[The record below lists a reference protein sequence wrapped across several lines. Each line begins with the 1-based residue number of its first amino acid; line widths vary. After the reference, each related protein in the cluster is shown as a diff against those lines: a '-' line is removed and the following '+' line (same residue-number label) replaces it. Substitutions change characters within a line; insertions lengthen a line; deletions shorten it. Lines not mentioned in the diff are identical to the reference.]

1 MAMAYVALYRQWRP
15 QNFDTLVGQQPVKQA
30 LTNALTSG
38 RIAHAYLFAGPRGTG
53 KTSTARIL
61 AKALNCEQGPT
72 PNPCG
77 KCDNCRR
84 IAEGSSMDVFEIDA
98 ASNRGIDEIKT
109 LRDQLAFT
117 PVDCRYKVYIIDEVH
132 MLTTEAF
139 NALLKTL
146 EEPPSHVI
154 FILATTDP
162 HKIPATIHSRCQR
175 FDFRR
180 VTVDEIVQHLVMVA
194 QGSGLEAEEEALR
207 LIAIQSEG
215 GMRDA
220 LSLLDQCGVMAKK
233 ITAATVREVLGIV
246 GREALRGL
254 VAAIGKQDVP
264 AALAQ
269 LSALLEQGKDV
280 RQILTELVE
289 YLRALLLFKAVP
301 QYNEVYLT
309 DTVEGLSELAALYS
323 TDRIMAS
330 EERLH
335 AALVELRGT
344 MRQRITAELCLLD
357 LCRREGSAL
366 ASLTARVESLERQL
380 AAGASAPAYG
390 QVQAPAYNAA
400 KQAPPMHSAAPTV
413 DMSVPQPTC
422 EPSASAVQVVAK
434 SAGQQA
440 APKTVPQ
447 PKPVPEHLLYTGPE
461 EQFVEPDEGV
471 PSAEELAQL
480 SAAPPATS
488 VAPQQAA
495 APPPAPVQA
504 VPAAK
509 TRAGGAAA
517 PSKGVAA
524 PPPAASAAAAPKAP
538 AASNASAATT
548 SAFIEEFGG
557 DYAAGEDFWQ
567 QTLELVRSEKKMSM
581 FSCAKGGRVYSFAN
595 DVLVVAFKSAFQSQ
609 RMTKAD
615 FREYFEGV
623 LLRLARR
630 PIRLQCEAES
640 ELKKRS
646 GGAKPQAAAPKAAA
660 SPASQP
666 QGLAQSELPESLQK
680 AMHAFGGT
688 ITKLD

>member
-1 MAMAYVALYRQWRP
+1 MAYVALYRRWRP

-61 AKALNCEQGPT
+61 AKALNCDHGPT

-77 KCDNCRR
+77 ECDNCRR

-98 ASNRGIDEIKT
+98 ASNRGIDEIKA

-180 VTVDEIVQHLVMVA
+180 VTVEEIVQHLAMVA
-194 QGSGLEAEEEALR
+194 QGSGLEADEDALR

-233 ITAATVREVLGIV
+233 ITAVTVREVLGIV
-246 GREALRGL
+246 GREALRAL
-254 VAAIGKQDVP
+254 VEAIGHQDVP
-264 AALAQ
+264 LALSQLAALM
-269 LSALLEQGKDV
+269 EQGKDV
-280 RQILTELVE
+280 RQIVTELIE

-309 DTVEGLSELAALYS
+309 DTASNLESLAALYTS
-323 TDRIMAS
+323 DRIMAS

-344 MRQRITAELCLLD
+344 MRPRITAELCLLD

-380 AAGASAPAYG
+380 ASGAA
-390 QVQAPAYNAA
+390 AA
-400 KQAPPMHSAAPTV
+400 KAVPPAKA
-413 DMSVPQPTC
+413 VP
-422 EPSASAVQVVAK
+422 S
-434 SAGQQA
+434 
-440 APKTVPQ
+440 
-447 PKPVPEHLLYTGPE
+447 HLLYTGPE
-461 EQFVEPDEGV
+461 EQFQEPDEGI
-471 PSAEELAQL
+471 PSPDELAQL
-480 SAAPPATS
+480 SATPVVAATATAAPTTVNAKPVVISPAMAAPAAVTPKSAVSSPAT
-488 VAPQQAA
+488 A
-495 APPPAPVQA
+495 APTTVTAKPAVSSPAMAAPVSSA
-504 VPAAK
+504 STP
-509 TRAGGAAA
+509 
-517 PSKGVAA
+517 
-524 PPPAASAAAAPKAP
+524 ASAAP
-538 AASNASAATT
+538 
-548 SAFIEEFGG
+548 IEEFGG

-581 FSCAKGGRVYSFAN
+581 YSCAKGGRVYSFAN
-595 DVLVVAFKSAFQSQ
+595 DMLVVVFKSAFQSQ
-609 RMTKAD
+609 RMTKSD

-623 LLRLARR
+623 LLRVARR

-640 ELKKRS
+640 ELKKRA
-646 GGAKPQAAAPKAAA
+646 GGAAKPKAATAQAA
-660 SPASQP
+660 SEPVAQP
-666 QGLAQSELPESLQK
+666 LAPNELPENLQR

-688 ITKLD
+688 ITKVN

>member
-1 MAMAYVALYRQWRP
+1 MAYVALYRRWRP

-61 AKALNCEQGPT
+61 AKALNCEYGPT

-77 KCDNCRR
+77 ECDNCRR

-98 ASNRGIDEIKT
+98 ASNRGIDEIKA

-180 VTVDEIVQHLVMVA
+180 VTVEEIVQHLAMVA
-194 QGSGLEAEEEALR
+194 QGSGLEADEDALR

-233 ITAATVREVLGIV
+233 ITAVTVREVLGIV
-246 GREALRGL
+246 GREALRAL
-254 VAAIGKQDVP
+254 VEAIGHQDVP
-264 AALAQ
+264 LALSQ
-269 LSALLEQGKDV
+269 LAALLEQGKDV
-280 RQILTELVE
+280 RQIVTELIE

-309 DTVEGLSELAALYS
+309 DTASNLESLAALYTS
-323 TDRIMAS
+323 DRIMAS

-344 MRQRITAELCLLD
+344 MRPRITAELCLLD

-380 AAGASAPAYG
+380 TSGAAAA
-390 QVQAPAYNAA
+390 QA
-400 KQAPPMHSAAPTV
+400 
-413 DMSVPQPTC
+413 VPQ
-422 EPSASAVQVVAK
+422 AKAV
-434 SAGQQA
+434 
-440 APKTVPQ
+440 PP
-447 PKPVPEHLLYTGPE
+447 HLLYTGPE
-461 EQFVEPDEGV
+461 EQFQEPDEGI
-471 PSAEELAQL
+471 PSPDELAQL
-480 SAAPPATS
+480 STTPVALATAPAAPASVTPKSAVSSPAT
-488 VAPQQAA
+488 A
-495 APPPAPVQA
+495 APATVTAKPAVSS
-504 VPAAK
+504 PA
-509 TRAGGAAA
+509 
-517 PSKGVAA
+517 VAA
-524 PPPAASAAAAPKAP
+524 PVSSASTPASAAP
-538 AASNASAATT
+538 
-548 SAFIEEFGG
+548 IEEFGG

-581 FSCAKGGRVYSFAN
+581 YSCAKGGRVYSFAN
-595 DVLVVAFKSAFQSQ
+595 DMLVVAFKSAFQSQ
-609 RMTKAD
+609 RMTKSD

-623 LLRLARR
+623 LLRVARR

-640 ELKKRS
+640 ELKKRA
-646 GGAKPQAAAPKAAA
+646 GGAANPKAATA
-660 SPASQP
+660 QAVSEPKAQP
-666 QGLAQSELPESLQK
+666 LAPNELPENLQR
-680 AMHAFGGT
+680 AMHALGGT
-688 ITKLD
+688 ITKVN

>member
-1 MAMAYVALYRQWRP
+1 MAYVALYRRWRP

-61 AKALNCEQGPT
+61 AKALNCEHGPT

-77 KCDNCRR
+77 ECDNCRR

-98 ASNRGIDEIKT
+98 ASNRGIDEIKA

-180 VTVDEIVQHLVMVA
+180 VTVEEIVQHLAMVA
-194 QGSGLEAEEEALR
+194 QGSGLEADEDALR

-233 ITAATVREVLGIV
+233 ITAVTVREVLGIV
-246 GREALRGL
+246 GREALRAL
-254 VAAIGKQDVP
+254 VEAIGRQDVP
-264 AALAQ
+264 LALSQ
-269 LSALLEQGKDV
+269 LAALLEQGKDV
-280 RQILTELVE
+280 RQIVTELIE

-309 DTVEGLSELAALYS
+309 DTASNLESLAALYTS
-323 TDRIMAS
+323 DRIMAS

-344 MRQRITAELCLLD
+344 MRPRITAELCLLD

-380 AAGASAPAYG
+380 ASGAAAA
-390 QVQAPAYNAA
+390 QA
-400 KQAPPMHSAAPTV
+400 
-413 DMSVPQPTC
+413 VPQ
-422 EPSASAVQVVAK
+422 AKAV
-434 SAGQQA
+434 
-440 APKTVPQ
+440 PP
-447 PKPVPEHLLYTGPE
+447 HLLYTGPE
-461 EQFVEPDEGV
+461 EQFQEPDEGI
-471 PSAEELAQL
+471 PSPDELAQL
-480 SAAPPATS
+480 STTPVVATTAPTAPVSVIPKVAVSSPATAAPATVTAKPAVS
-488 VAPQQAA
+488 SPAMA
-495 APPPAPVQA
+495 APVSSASTP
-504 VPAAK
+504 
-509 TRAGGAAA
+509 
-517 PSKGVAA
+517 
-524 PPPAASAAAAPKAP
+524 ASAAP
-538 AASNASAATT
+538 
-548 SAFIEEFGG
+548 IEEFGG

-581 FSCAKGGRVYSFAN
+581 YSCAKGGRVYSFAN
-595 DVLVVAFKSAFQSQ
+595 DMLVVAFKSAFQSQ
-609 RMTKAD
+609 RMTKSD

-623 LLRLARR
+623 LLRVARR

-640 ELKKRS
+640 ELKKRA
-646 GGAKPQAAAPKAAA
+646 GGAAKPKAATAQAA
-660 SPASQP
+660 SEPVAQP
-666 QGLAQSELPESLQK
+666 LAPNELPENLQR

-688 ITKLD
+688 ITKVN

>member
-1 MAMAYVALYRQWRP
+1 MAYVALYRRWRP

-61 AKALNCEQGPT
+61 AKALNCDHGPT

-77 KCDNCRR
+77 ECDNCRR

-98 ASNRGIDEIKT
+98 ASNRGIDEIKA

-180 VTVDEIVQHLVMVA
+180 VTVEEIVQHLAMVA
-194 QGSGLEAEEEALR
+194 QGSGLEADEDALR

-233 ITAATVREVLGIV
+233 ITAVTVREVLGIV
-246 GREALRGL
+246 GREALRAL
-254 VAAIGKQDVP
+254 VEAIGRQDVP
-264 AALAQ
+264 LALSQ
-269 LSALLEQGKDV
+269 LAALLEQGKDV
-280 RQILTELVE
+280 RQIVTELIE

-309 DTVEGLSELAALYS
+309 DTASNLESLAALYTS
-323 TDRIMAS
+323 DRIMAS

-344 MRQRITAELCLLD
+344 MRPRITAELCLLD

-380 AAGASAPAYG
+380 ASGAADA
-390 QVQAPAYNAA
+390 QA
-400 KQAPPMHSAAPTV
+400 
-413 DMSVPQPTC
+413 VPQ
-422 EPSASAVQVVAK
+422 AKAV
-434 SAGQQA
+434 
-440 APKTVPQ
+440 PP
-447 PKPVPEHLLYTGPE
+447 HLLYTGPE
-461 EQFVEPDEGV
+461 EQFQEPDEGI
-471 PSAEELAQL
+471 PSPDELAQL
-480 SAAPPATS
+480 STTPVALATAPAAPASVTPKSAVSSPATS
-488 VAPQQAA
+488 APATVTAKPAVSSPAMA
-495 APPPAPVQA
+495 APVSSASTP
-504 VPAAK
+504 
-509 TRAGGAAA
+509 
-517 PSKGVAA
+517 
-524 PPPAASAAAAPKAP
+524 ASAAP
-538 AASNASAATT
+538 
-548 SAFIEEFGG
+548 IEEFGG

-581 FSCAKGGRVYSFAN
+581 YSCAKGGRVYSFAN
-595 DVLVVAFKSAFQSQ
+595 DMLVVAFKSAFQSQ
-609 RMTKAD
+609 RMTKSD

-623 LLRLARR
+623 LLRVARR

-640 ELKKRS
+640 ELKKRA
-646 GGAKPQAAAPKAAA
+646 GGAAKPKAATAQAA
-660 SPASQP
+660 SEPVAQP
-666 QGLAQSELPESLQK
+666 LAPNELPENLQR

-688 ITKLD
+688 ITKVN

>member
-1 MAMAYVALYRQWRP
+1 MAYVALYRRWRP

-61 AKALNCEQGPT
+61 AKALNCDHGPT

-77 KCDNCRR
+77 ECDNCRR

-98 ASNRGIDEIKT
+98 ASNRGIDEIKA

-180 VTVDEIVQHLVMVA
+180 VTVEEIVQHLAMVA
-194 QGSGLEAEEEALR
+194 QGSGLEADEDALR

-233 ITAATVREVLGIV
+233 ITAVTVREVLGIV
-246 GREALRGL
+246 GREALRAL
-254 VAAIGKQDVP
+254 VEAIGRQDVP
-264 AALAQ
+264 LALSQ
-269 LSALLEQGKDV
+269 LAALLEQGKDV
-280 RQILTELVE
+280 RQIVTELIE

-309 DTVEGLSELAALYS
+309 DTASNLESLAALYTS
-323 TDRIMAS
+323 DRIMAS

-344 MRQRITAELCLLD
+344 MRPRITAELCLLD

-380 AAGASAPAYG
+380 ASGAAAA
-390 QVQAPAYNAA
+390 QA
-400 KQAPPMHSAAPTV
+400 
-413 DMSVPQPTC
+413 VPQ
-422 EPSASAVQVVAK
+422 AKAV
-434 SAGQQA
+434 
-440 APKTVPQ
+440 PP
-447 PKPVPEHLLYTGPE
+447 HLLYTGPE
-461 EQFVEPDEGV
+461 EQFQEPDEGI
-471 PSAEELAQL
+471 PSPDELAQL
-480 SAAPPATS
+480 STTPVALATTTAAPASVTPKSAVSSPAT
-488 VAPQQAA
+488 A
-495 APPPAPVQA
+495 APTTVTAKPAVSSPAMAAPVSSA
-504 VPAAK
+504 STP
-509 TRAGGAAA
+509 
-517 PSKGVAA
+517 
-524 PPPAASAAAAPKAP
+524 ASAAP
-538 AASNASAATT
+538 
-548 SAFIEEFGG
+548 IEEFGG

-581 FSCAKGGRVYSFAN
+581 YSCAKGGRVYSFAN
-595 DVLVVAFKSAFQSQ
+595 DMLVVAFKSAFQSQ
-609 RMTKAD
+609 RMTKSD

-623 LLRLARR
+623 LLRVARR

-640 ELKKRS
+640 ELKKRA
-646 GGAKPQAAAPKAAA
+646 GGAAKPKAATAQAA
-660 SPASQP
+660 SEPVAQP
-666 QGLAQSELPESLQK
+666 LAPNELPENLQR

-688 ITKLD
+688 ITKVN

>member
-1 MAMAYVALYRQWRP
+1 MAYVALYRRWRP

-61 AKALNCEQGPT
+61 AKALNCDHGPT

-77 KCDNCRR
+77 ECDNCRR

-98 ASNRGIDEIKT
+98 ASNRGIDEIKA

-180 VTVDEIVQHLVMVA
+180 VTVEEIVQHLAMVA
-194 QGSGLEAEEEALR
+194 QGSGLEADEDALR

-233 ITAATVREVLGIV
+233 ITAVTVREVLGIV
-246 GREALRGL
+246 GREALRAL
-254 VAAIGKQDVP
+254 VEAIGRQDVP
-264 AALAQ
+264 LALSQ
-269 LSALLEQGKDV
+269 LAALLEQGKDV
-280 RQILTELVE
+280 RQIVTELIE

-309 DTVEGLSELAALYS
+309 DTASNLESLAALYTS
-323 TDRIMAS
+323 DRIMAS

-344 MRQRITAELCLLD
+344 MRPRITAELCLLD

-380 AAGASAPAYG
+380 ASGAAAA
-390 QVQAPAYNAA
+390 QA
-400 KQAPPMHSAAPTV
+400 
-413 DMSVPQPTC
+413 VPQ
-422 EPSASAVQVVAK
+422 AKAV
-434 SAGQQA
+434 
-440 APKTVPQ
+440 PP
-447 PKPVPEHLLYTGPE
+447 HLLYTGPE
-461 EQFVEPDEGV
+461 EQFQEPDEGI
-471 PSAEELAQL
+471 PSPDELAQL
-480 SAAPPATS
+480 STTPVALATTTAAPASVTPKSAVSSPAT
-488 VAPQQAA
+488 A
-495 APPPAPVQA
+495 APASVTPKSAVSSPATAAPASVKPKPAVSSPAMAAPVSSA
-504 VPAAK
+504 STP
-509 TRAGGAAA
+509 
-517 PSKGVAA
+517 
-524 PPPAASAAAAPKAP
+524 ASAAP
-538 AASNASAATT
+538 
-548 SAFIEEFGG
+548 IEEFGG

-581 FSCAKGGRVYSFAN
+581 YSCAKGGRVYSFDN
-595 DVLVVAFKSAFQSQ
+595 DMLVVAFKSAFQSQ
-609 RMTKAD
+609 RMTKSD

-623 LLRLARR
+623 LLRVARR

-640 ELKKRS
+640 ELKKRA
-646 GGAKPQAAAPKAAA
+646 GGAAKPKAATAQAA
-660 SPASQP
+660 SEPVAQP
-666 QGLAQSELPESLQK
+666 LAPNELPENLQR

-688 ITKLD
+688 ITKVN

>member
-1 MAMAYVALYRQWRP
+1 MAYVALYRRWRP

-61 AKALNCEQGPT
+61 AKALNCDHGPT

-77 KCDNCRR
+77 ECDNCRR

-98 ASNRGIDEIKT
+98 ASNRGIDEIKA

-180 VTVDEIVQHLVMVA
+180 VTVEEIVQHLAMVV
-194 QGSGLEAEEEALR
+194 QGSGLEADEDALR

-233 ITAATVREVLGIV
+233 ITAVTVREVLGIV
-246 GREALRGL
+246 GREALRAL
-254 VAAIGKQDVP
+254 VEAIGRQDVP
-264 AALAQ
+264 LALSQ
-269 LSALLEQGKDV
+269 LAALLEQGKDV
-280 RQILTELVE
+280 RQIVTELIE

-309 DTVEGLSELAALYS
+309 DTASNLESLAALYTS
-323 TDRIMAS
+323 DRIMAS

-344 MRQRITAELCLLD
+344 MRLRITAELCLLD

-366 ASLTARVESLERQL
+366 ASLTARVASLERQL
-380 AAGASAPAYG
+380 ASGAASTLVVQDSPATPAHH
-390 QVQAPAYNAA
+390 VQYT
-400 KQAPPMHSAAPTV
+400 KL
-413 DMSVPQPTC
+413 
-422 EPSASAVQVVAK
+422 E
-434 SAGQQA
+434 QA
-440 APKTVPQ
+440 APKPARQQTVPSS
-447 PKPVPEHLLYTGPE
+447 KAVPQHLLYTGPE
-461 EQFVEPDEGV
+461 EQFQEPDEGI
-471 PSAEELAQL
+471 PSPDELAQL
-480 SAAPPATS
+480 STTPVALATTTVAPASVTPKPAVSSPATAAPATVTAKPAVS
-488 VAPQQAA
+488 SPAMA
-495 APPPAPVQA
+495 APVSSASTP
-504 VPAAK
+504 
-509 TRAGGAAA
+509 
-517 PSKGVAA
+517 
-524 PPPAASAAAAPKAP
+524 ASAAP
-538 AASNASAATT
+538 
-548 SAFIEEFGG
+548 IEEFGG

-581 FSCAKGGRVYSFAN
+581 YSCAKGGRVYSFAN
-595 DVLVVAFKSAFQSQ
+595 DMLVVAFKSAFQSQ
-609 RMTKAD
+609 RMTKSD

-623 LLRLARR
+623 LLRVARR

-640 ELKKRS
+640 ELKKRA
-646 GGAKPQAAAPKAAA
+646 GGAAKPKAATAQAA
-660 SPASQP
+660 SEPVAQP
-666 QGLAQSELPESLQK
+666 LAPNELPENLQR

-688 ITKLD
+688 ITKVN

>member
-1 MAMAYVALYRQWRP
+1 MAYVALYRQWRP
-15 QNFDTLVGQQPVKQA
+15 QNFETLVGQQPVKQA

-61 AKALNCEQGPT
+61 AKALNCEHGPT

-77 KCDNCRR
+77 VCDNCRR

-180 VTVDEIVQHLVMVA
+180 VTVDEIVEHLAMVA
-194 QGSGLEAEEEALR
+194 KGSGLEVEQEALR

-220 LSLLDQCGVMAKK
+220 LSLLDQCGVMAKQ

-246 GREALRGL
+246 GREALREL
-254 VAAIGKQDVP
+254 VGAIGKQDVP
-264 AALAQ
+264 EALAQ

-280 RQILTELVE
+280 RQIIAELVE

-309 DTVEGLSELAALYS
+309 DTAASLGELAALYS

-335 AALVELRGT
+335 AALQELRGT
-344 MRQRITAELCLLD
+344 MRPRITAELCLLD

-380 AAGASAPAYG
+380 AAGT
-390 QVQAPAYNAA
+390 
-400 KQAPPMHSAAPTV
+400 APTHV
-413 DMSVPQPTC
+413 VLASTATPAQPAQFTQV
-422 EPSASAVQVVAK
+422 EQAVQK
-434 SAGQQA
+434 PAGQQA
-440 APKTVPQ
+440 APAAKAVP
-447 PKPVPEHLLYTGPE
+447 PHLLYTGPE
-461 EQFVEPDEGV
+461 EQFEEPDEGV
-471 PSAEELAQL
+471 PSADELAQL
-480 SAAPPATS
+480 SAAPPVAVQTVQRTVADAATTPRVAAIVVPTTS
-488 VAPQQAA
+488 KVAPE
-495 APPPAPVQA
+495 PAPV
-504 VPAAK
+504 
-509 TRAGGAAA
+509 
-517 PSKGVAA
+517 
-524 PPPAASAAAAPKAP
+524 AP
-538 AASNASAATT
+538 ARASAATT
-548 SAFIEEFGG
+548 VKAPAKATSSTAAATIEEFGG

-581 FSCAKGGRVYSFAN
+581 HSCAKSGRVYSFAN
-595 DVLVVAFKSAFQSQ
+595 DLLVVAFKSAFQSQ
-609 RMTKAD
+609 RMQKPD
-615 FREYFEGV
+615 FREYFESV
-623 LLRLARR
+623 LLRVARR
-630 PIRLQCEAES
+630 PIRLQCEAET
-640 ELKKRS
+640 ELKKHT
-646 GGAKPQAAAPKAAA
+646 GAKPKAAA
-660 SPASQP
+660 P
-666 QGLAQSELPESLQK
+666 QVQQAVEPKGQALAPNELPENLQR
-680 AMHAFGGT
+680 AMNALGGI
-688 ITKLD
+688 ITKVN

>member
-1 MAMAYVALYRQWRP
+1 MAYVALYRQWRP

-30 LTNALTSG
+30 LSNALSSG

-61 AKALNCEQGPT
+61 AKALNCEHGPT
-72 PNPCG
+72 PNPCSE
-77 KCDNCRR
+77 CDNCRR

-180 VTVDEIVQHLVMVA
+180 VTVDEIVQHLAMVA

-246 GREALRGL
+246 GREALREL
-254 VAAIGKQDVP
+254 VGAIGKQDVP
-264 AALAQ
+264 SALAQ
-269 LSALLEQGKDV
+269 LSALMEQGKDV
-280 RQILTELVE
+280 RQIMAELVE

-309 DTVEGLSELAALYS
+309 DTAASLSELAALYS

-335 AALVELRGT
+335 AALQELRGT
-344 MRQRITAELCLLD
+344 MRPRITAELCLLD

-380 AAGASAPAYG
+380 AGGAPAP
-390 QVQAPAYNAA
+390 QA
-400 KQAPPMHSAAPTV
+400 KQM
-413 DMSVPQPTC
+413 PQ
-422 EPSASAVQVVAK
+422 
-434 SAGQQA
+434 
-440 APKTVPQ
+440 
-447 PKPVPEHLLYTGPE
+447 HLLYTGPE

-480 SAAPPATS
+480 LAAPPSPVATAATPQAVPKQAAPITPAPS
-488 VAPQQAA
+488 KVVASQTPAVAAPKVAAPKIAA
-495 APPPAPVQA
+495 AP
-504 VPAAK
+504 
-509 TRAGGAAA
+509 
-517 PSKGVAA
+517 VASSGE
-524 PPPAASAAAAPKAP
+524 PAP
-538 AASNASAATT
+538 AASSVTNAA
-548 SAFIEEFGG
+548 IEEFGG

-581 FSCAKGGRVYSFAN
+581 HSCAKAGRVYSFAN
-595 DVLVVAFKSAFQSQ
+595 DLLVVAFKSAFQSQ
-609 RMTKAD
+609 RMQKPD

-623 LLRLARR
+623 LLRVARR
-630 PIRLQCEAES
+630 PIRLQCEAEA
-640 ELKKRS
+640 ELKKRT
-646 GGAKPQAAAPKAAA
+646 GGSAKPKAAVAKPQQAAPKT
-660 SPASQP
+660 
-666 QGLAQSELPESLQK
+666 QSLEPNELPESLQR
-680 AMHAFGGT
+680 AMNALGGT
-688 ITKLD
+688 ITKVDQS

>member
-1 MAMAYVALYRQWRP
+1 MAYVALYRRWRP

-61 AKALNCEQGPT
+61 AKALNCDHGPT

-77 KCDNCRR
+77 ECDNCRR

-98 ASNRGIDEIKT
+98 ASNRGIDEIKA

-180 VTVDEIVQHLVMVA
+180 VTVEEIVQHLAMVA
-194 QGSGLEAEEEALR
+194 QGSGLEADEDALR

-233 ITAATVREVLGIV
+233 ITAVTVREVLGIV
-246 GREALRGL
+246 GREALRAL
-254 VAAIGKQDVP
+254 VEAIGRQDVP
-264 AALAQ
+264 LALSQ
-269 LSALLEQGKDV
+269 LAALLEQGKDV
-280 RQILTELVE
+280 RQIVTELIE

-309 DTVEGLSELAALYS
+309 DTASNLESLAALYTS
-323 TDRIMAS
+323 DRIMAS

-344 MRQRITAELCLLD
+344 MRPRITAELCLLD

-380 AAGASAPAYG
+380 ASGAAAA
-390 QVQAPAYNAA
+390 QA
-400 KQAPPMHSAAPTV
+400 
-413 DMSVPQPTC
+413 VPQ
-422 EPSASAVQVVAK
+422 AKAV
-434 SAGQQA
+434 
-440 APKTVPQ
+440 PP
-447 PKPVPEHLLYTGPE
+447 HLLYTGPE
-461 EQFVEPDEGV
+461 EQFQEPDEGI
-471 PSAEELAQL
+471 PSPDELSQL
-480 SAAPPATS
+480 STTPFAPAIAPAAHASVTPKSAVSSPATVTAKPAVSSPAMAAPVSSASTPASAAP
-488 VAPQQAA
+488 
-495 APPPAPVQA
+495 
-504 VPAAK
+504 
-509 TRAGGAAA
+509 
-517 PSKGVAA
+517 
-524 PPPAASAAAAPKAP
+524 
-538 AASNASAATT
+538 
-548 SAFIEEFGG
+548 IEEFGG

-581 FSCAKGGRVYSFAN
+581 YSCAKGGRVYSFAN
-595 DVLVVAFKSAFQSQ
+595 DMLVVAFKSAFQSQ
-609 RMTKAD
+609 RMTKSD

-623 LLRLARR
+623 LLRVARR

-640 ELKKRS
+640 ELKKRA
-646 GGAKPQAAAPKAAA
+646 GGAAKPKAATAQAA
-660 SPASQP
+660 SEPVAQP
-666 QGLAQSELPESLQK
+666 LAPNELPENLQR

-688 ITKLD
+688 ITKVN

>member
-1 MAMAYVALYRQWRP
+1 MAYVALYRRWRP

-61 AKALNCEQGPT
+61 AKALNCDHGPT

-77 KCDNCRR
+77 ECDNCRR

-98 ASNRGIDEIKT
+98 ASNRGIDEIKA

-180 VTVDEIVQHLVMVA
+180 VTVEEIVQHLAMVA
-194 QGSGLEAEEEALR
+194 QGSGLEADEDALR

-233 ITAATVREVLGIV
+233 ITAVTVREVLGIV
-246 GREALRGL
+246 GREALRAL
-254 VAAIGKQDVP
+254 VEAIGRQDVP
-264 AALAQ
+264 LALSQ
-269 LSALLEQGKDV
+269 LAALLEQGKDV
-280 RQILTELVE
+280 RQIVTELIE

-309 DTVEGLSELAALYS
+309 DTASNLESLAALYTS
-323 TDRIMAS
+323 DRIMAS

-344 MRQRITAELCLLD
+344 MRPRITAELCLLD

-380 AAGASAPAYG
+380 ASGAAAA
-390 QVQAPAYNAA
+390 QA
-400 KQAPPMHSAAPTV
+400 
-413 DMSVPQPTC
+413 VPQ
-422 EPSASAVQVVAK
+422 AKAV
-434 SAGQQA
+434 
-440 APKTVPQ
+440 PP
-447 PKPVPEHLLYTGPE
+447 HLLYTGPE
-461 EQFVEPDEGV
+461 EQFQEPDEGI
-471 PSAEELAQL
+471 PSPDELAQL
-480 SAAPPATS
+480 STTPVALATTTAAPASVTPKPAVSSPAT
-488 VAPQQAA
+488 A
-495 APPPAPVQA
+495 APATVTAKPAVSSPAMAAPVSSA
-504 VPAAK
+504 STP
-509 TRAGGAAA
+509 
-517 PSKGVAA
+517 
-524 PPPAASAAAAPKAP
+524 ASAAP
-538 AASNASAATT
+538 
-548 SAFIEEFGG
+548 IEEFGG

-581 FSCAKGGRVYSFAN
+581 YSCAKGGRVYSFAN
-595 DVLVVAFKSAFQSQ
+595 DMLVVAFKSAFQSQ
-609 RMTKAD
+609 RMTKSD

-623 LLRLARR
+623 LLRVARR

-640 ELKKRS
+640 ELKKRA
-646 GGAKPQAAAPKAAA
+646 GGAAKPKAATAQAA
-660 SPASQP
+660 SEPVAQP
-666 QGLAQSELPESLQK
+666 LAPNELPENLQR

-688 ITKLD
+688 ITKVN

>member
-1 MAMAYVALYRQWRP
+1 MAYVALYRRWRP

-61 AKALNCEQGPT
+61 AKALNCDHGPT

-77 KCDNCRR
+77 ECDNCRR

-98 ASNRGIDEIKT
+98 ASNRGIDEIKA

-180 VTVDEIVQHLVMVA
+180 VTVEEIVQHLAMVA
-194 QGSGLEAEEEALR
+194 QGSGLEADEDALR

-233 ITAATVREVLGIV
+233 ITAVTVREVLGIV
-246 GREALRGL
+246 GREALRAL
-254 VAAIGKQDVP
+254 VEAIGRQDVP
-264 AALAQ
+264 LALSQ
-269 LSALLEQGKDV
+269 LAALLEQGKDV
-280 RQILTELVE
+280 RQIVTELIE

-309 DTVEGLSELAALYS
+309 DTASNLESLAALYTS
-323 TDRIMAS
+323 DRIMAS

-344 MRQRITAELCLLD
+344 MRPRITAELCLLD

-380 AAGASAPAYG
+380 ASGAAAA
-390 QVQAPAYNAA
+390 QA
-400 KQAPPMHSAAPTV
+400 
-413 DMSVPQPTC
+413 VPQ
-422 EPSASAVQVVAK
+422 AKAV
-434 SAGQQA
+434 
-440 APKTVPQ
+440 PP
-447 PKPVPEHLLYTGPE
+447 HLLYTGPE
-461 EQFVEPDEGV
+461 EQFQEPDEGI
-471 PSAEELAQL
+471 PSPDELAQL
-480 SAAPPATS
+480 STTPVALATTTVAPASVTPKPAVSSPATAAPATVTAKPAVS
-488 VAPQQAA
+488 SPAMA
-495 APPPAPVQA
+495 APVSSASTP
-504 VPAAK
+504 
-509 TRAGGAAA
+509 
-517 PSKGVAA
+517 
-524 PPPAASAAAAPKAP
+524 ASAAP
-538 AASNASAATT
+538 
-548 SAFIEEFGG
+548 IEEFGG

-581 FSCAKGGRVYSFAN
+581 YSCAKGGRVYSFAN
-595 DVLVVAFKSAFQSQ
+595 DMLVVAFKSAFQSQ
-609 RMTKAD
+609 RMTKSD

-623 LLRLARR
+623 LLRVARR

-640 ELKKRS
+640 ELKKRA
-646 GGAKPQAAAPKAAA
+646 GGAAKPKAATAQAA
-660 SPASQP
+660 SEPVAQP
-666 QGLAQSELPESLQK
+666 LAPNELPENLQR

-688 ITKLD
+688 ITKVN

>member
-1 MAMAYVALYRQWRP
+1 MAYVALYRRWRP

-61 AKALNCEQGPT
+61 AKALNCDHGPT

-77 KCDNCRR
+77 ECDNCRR

-98 ASNRGIDEIKT
+98 ASNRGIDEIKA

-180 VTVDEIVQHLVMVA
+180 VTVEEIVQHLAMVA
-194 QGSGLEAEEEALR
+194 QGSGLEADEDALR

-233 ITAATVREVLGIV
+233 ITAVTVREVLGIV
-246 GREALRGL
+246 GREALRAL
-254 VAAIGKQDVP
+254 VEAIGRQDVP
-264 AALAQ
+264 LALSQ
-269 LSALLEQGKDV
+269 LAALLEQGKDV
-280 RQILTELVE
+280 RQIVTELIE

-309 DTVEGLSELAALYS
+309 DTASNLESLAALYTS
-323 TDRIMAS
+323 DRIMAS

-344 MRQRITAELCLLD
+344 MRPRITAELCLLD

-380 AAGASAPAYG
+380 ASG
-390 QVQAPAYNAA
+390 
-400 KQAPPMHSAAPTV
+400 AAPTLV
-413 DMSVPQPTC
+413 
-422 EPSASAVQVVAK
+422 VQDSPATPAHHVQYTKVE
-434 SAGQQA
+434 QA
-440 APKTVPQ
+440 APKPARQQTVPSS
-447 PKPVPEHLLYTGPE
+447 KAVPPHLLYTGPE
-461 EQFVEPDEGV
+461 EQFQEPDEGI
-471 PSAEELAQL
+471 PSPDELAQL
-480 SAAPPATS
+480 STTPFAPAIAPAAPASVTPKPAVS
-488 VAPQQAA
+488 SPAMA
-495 APPPAPVQA
+495 APVSSASTP
-504 VPAAK
+504 
-509 TRAGGAAA
+509 
-517 PSKGVAA
+517 
-524 PPPAASAAAAPKAP
+524 ASAAP
-538 AASNASAATT
+538 
-548 SAFIEEFGG
+548 IEEFGG

-581 FSCAKGGRVYSFAN
+581 YSCAKGGRVYSFAN
-595 DVLVVAFKSAFQSQ
+595 DMLVVAFKSAFQSQ
-609 RMTKAD
+609 RMTKSD

-623 LLRLARR
+623 LLRVARR

-640 ELKKRS
+640 ELKKRA
-646 GGAKPQAAAPKAAA
+646 GGAAKPKAATAQAA
-660 SPASQP
+660 SEPVAQP
-666 QGLAQSELPESLQK
+666 LAPNELPENLQR

-688 ITKLD
+688 ITKVN

>member
-1 MAMAYVALYRQWRP
+1 MAYVALYRRWRP

-61 AKALNCEQGPT
+61 AKALNCDHGPT

-77 KCDNCRR
+77 ECDNCRR

-98 ASNRGIDEIKT
+98 ASNRGIDEIKA

-162 HKIPATIHSRCQR
+162 HKIPATIHSRSQR

-180 VTVDEIVQHLVMVA
+180 VTVEEIVQHLAMVA
-194 QGSGLEAEEEALR
+194 QGSGLEADEDALR

-233 ITAATVREVLGIV
+233 ITAVTVREVLGIV
-246 GREALRGL
+246 GREALRAL
-254 VAAIGKQDVP
+254 VEAIGRQDVP
-264 AALAQ
+264 LALSQ
-269 LSALLEQGKDV
+269 LAALLEQGKDV
-280 RQILTELVE
+280 RQIVTELIE

-309 DTVEGLSELAALYS
+309 DTASNLESLAALYTS
-323 TDRIMAS
+323 DRIMAS

-344 MRQRITAELCLLD
+344 MRPRITAELCLLD

-380 AAGASAPAYG
+380 ASGAAAA
-390 QVQAPAYNAA
+390 QA
-400 KQAPPMHSAAPTV
+400 
-413 DMSVPQPTC
+413 VPQ
-422 EPSASAVQVVAK
+422 AKAV
-434 SAGQQA
+434 
-440 APKTVPQ
+440 PP
-447 PKPVPEHLLYTGPE
+447 HLLYTGPE
-461 EQFVEPDEGV
+461 EQFQEPDEGI
-471 PSAEELAQL
+471 PSPDELAQL
-480 SAAPPATS
+480 STTPVVATTAPAAPASVTPKSAVSSPAT
-488 VAPQQAA
+488 VAPATVTAKPAVSSPAMA
-495 APPPAPVQA
+495 APVSSASTP
-504 VPAAK
+504 
-509 TRAGGAAA
+509 
-517 PSKGVAA
+517 
-524 PPPAASAAAAPKAP
+524 ASAAP
-538 AASNASAATT
+538 
-548 SAFIEEFGG
+548 IEEFGG

-581 FSCAKGGRVYSFAN
+581 YSCAKGGRVYSFAN
-595 DVLVVAFKSAFQSQ
+595 DMLVVAFKSAFQSQ
-609 RMTKAD
+609 RMTKSD

-623 LLRLARR
+623 LLRVARR

-640 ELKKRS
+640 ELKKRA
-646 GGAKPQAAAPKAAA
+646 GGAAKPKAATAQAA
-660 SPASQP
+660 SEPVAQP
-666 QGLAQSELPESLQK
+666 LAPNELPENLQR

-688 ITKLD
+688 ITKVN

>member
-1 MAMAYVALYRQWRP
+1 MAYVALYRRWRP

-61 AKALNCEQGPT
+61 AKALNCDHGPT

-77 KCDNCRR
+77 ECDNCRR

-98 ASNRGIDEIKT
+98 ASNRGIDEIKA

-180 VTVDEIVQHLVMVA
+180 VTVEEIVQHLAMVA
-194 QGSGLEAEEEALR
+194 QGSGLEADEDALR

-233 ITAATVREVLGIV
+233 ITAVTVREVLGIV
-246 GREALRGL
+246 GREALRAL
-254 VAAIGKQDVP
+254 VEAIGRQDAP
-264 AALAQ
+264 LALSQ
-269 LSALLEQGKDV
+269 LAALLEQGKDV
-280 RQILTELVE
+280 RQIVTELIE

-309 DTVEGLSELAALYS
+309 DTASNLESLAALYTS
-323 TDRIMAS
+323 DRIMAS

-344 MRQRITAELCLLD
+344 MRPRITAELCLLD

-380 AAGASAPAYG
+380 ASGAA
-390 QVQAPAYNAA
+390 AA
-400 KQAPPMHSAAPTV
+400 KA
-413 DMSVPQPTC
+413 VPQ
-422 EPSASAVQVVAK
+422 AKAV
-434 SAGQQA
+434 
-440 APKTVPQ
+440 PP
-447 PKPVPEHLLYTGPE
+447 HLLYTGPE
-461 EQFVEPDEGV
+461 EQFQEPDEGI
-471 PSAEELAQL
+471 PSPDELAQL
-480 SAAPPATS
+480 STTPVALATTT
-488 VAPQQAA
+488 VAPASVTPKPAVSSPAMAA
-495 APPPAPVQA
+495 LASVTPKVTPVSSA
-504 VPAAK
+504 STP
-509 TRAGGAAA
+509 
-517 PSKGVAA
+517 
-524 PPPAASAAAAPKAP
+524 ASAAP
-538 AASNASAATT
+538 
-548 SAFIEEFGG
+548 IEEFGG

-581 FSCAKGGRVYSFAN
+581 YSCAKGGRVYSFAN
-595 DVLVVAFKSAFQSQ
+595 DMLVVAFKSAFQSQ
-609 RMTKAD
+609 RMTKSD

-623 LLRLARR
+623 LLRVARR
-630 PIRLQCEAES
+630 PIRLQCEPES
-640 ELKKRS
+640 ELKKRA
-646 GGAKPQAAAPKAAA
+646 GGAAKPKAATAQAA
-660 SPASQP
+660 SEPVAQP
-666 QGLAQSELPESLQK
+666 LAPNELPENLQR

-688 ITKLD
+688 ITKVN

>member
-1 MAMAYVALYRQWRP
+1 MAYVALYRRWRP

-61 AKALNCEQGPT
+61 AKALNCDHGPT

-77 KCDNCRR
+77 ECDNCRR

-98 ASNRGIDEIKT
+98 ASNRGIDEIKA

-180 VTVDEIVQHLVMVA
+180 VTVEEIVQHLAMVA
-194 QGSGLEAEEEALR
+194 QGSGLEADEDALR

-233 ITAATVREVLGIV
+233 ITAVTVREVLGIV
-246 GREALRGL
+246 GREALRAL
-254 VAAIGKQDVP
+254 VEAIGRQDVP
-264 AALAQ
+264 LALSQ
-269 LSALLEQGKDV
+269 LAALLEQGKDV
-280 RQILTELVE
+280 RQIVTELIE

-309 DTVEGLSELAALYS
+309 DTASNLESLAALYTS
-323 TDRIMAS
+323 DRIMAS

-344 MRQRITAELCLLD
+344 MRPRITAELCLLD

-380 AAGASAPAYG
+380 ASGAAAA
-390 QVQAPAYNAA
+390 QA
-400 KQAPPMHSAAPTV
+400 
-413 DMSVPQPTC
+413 VPQ
-422 EPSASAVQVVAK
+422 AKAV
-434 SAGQQA
+434 
-440 APKTVPQ
+440 PP
-447 PKPVPEHLLYTGPE
+447 HLLYTGPE
-461 EQFVEPDEGV
+461 EQFQEPDEGI
-471 PSAEELAQL
+471 PSPDELAQL
-480 SAAPPATS
+480 STTPVALATTTVAPASVTPKPAVSSPATAAPASVTPKSAVSSPAT
-488 VAPQQAA
+488 A
-495 APPPAPVQA
+495 APATVTAKTAVSSPAMAAPVSSA
-504 VPAAK
+504 STP
-509 TRAGGAAA
+509 
-517 PSKGVAA
+517 
-524 PPPAASAAAAPKAP
+524 ASAAP
-538 AASNASAATT
+538 
-548 SAFIEEFGG
+548 IEEFGG

-581 FSCAKGGRVYSFAN
+581 YSCAKGGRVYSFAN
-595 DVLVVAFKSAFQSQ
+595 DMLVVAFKSAFQSQ
-609 RMTKAD
+609 RMTKSD

-623 LLRLARR
+623 LLRVARR

-640 ELKKRS
+640 ELKKRA
-646 GGAKPQAAAPKAAA
+646 GGAAKPKAATAQAA
-660 SPASQP
+660 SEPVAQP
-666 QGLAQSELPESLQK
+666 LAPNELPENLQR

-688 ITKLD
+688 ITKVN

>member
-1 MAMAYVALYRQWRP
+1 MAYVALYRRWRP

-61 AKALNCEQGPT
+61 AKALNCDHGPT

-77 KCDNCRR
+77 ECDNCRR

-98 ASNRGIDEIKT
+98 ASNRGIDEIKA

-180 VTVDEIVQHLVMVA
+180 VTVEEIVQHLAMVA
-194 QGSGLEAEEEALR
+194 QGSGLEADEDALR

-220 LSLLDQCGVMAKK
+220 LSLLDQCGVMTKK
-233 ITAATVREVLGIV
+233 ITAVTVREVLGIV
-246 GREALRGL
+246 GREALRAL
-254 VAAIGKQDVP
+254 VEAIGRQDVP
-264 AALAQ
+264 LALSRLA
-269 LSALLEQGKDV
+269 ALLEQGKDV
-280 RQILTELVE
+280 RQIVTELIE

-309 DTVEGLSELAALYS
+309 DTASNLESLAALYTS
-323 TDRIMAS
+323 DRIMAS

-344 MRQRITAELCLLD
+344 MRPRITAELCLLD

-380 AAGASAPAYG
+380 ASGAAAA
-390 QVQAPAYNAA
+390 QA
-400 KQAPPMHSAAPTV
+400 
-413 DMSVPQPTC
+413 VPQ
-422 EPSASAVQVVAK
+422 AKAV
-434 SAGQQA
+434 
-440 APKTVPQ
+440 PP
-447 PKPVPEHLLYTGPE
+447 HLLYTGPE
-461 EQFVEPDEGV
+461 EQFQEPDEGI
-471 PSAEELAQL
+471 PSPDELAQL
-480 SAAPPATS
+480 STTPVVATTAPAAPASVTPKPAVSSPAT
-488 VAPQQAA
+488 A
-495 APPPAPVQA
+495 APATVTAKPAVSSSAMAAPVSSA
-504 VPAAK
+504 STP
-509 TRAGGAAA
+509 
-517 PSKGVAA
+517 
-524 PPPAASAAAAPKAP
+524 ASAAP
-538 AASNASAATT
+538 
-548 SAFIEEFGG
+548 IEEFGG

-581 FSCAKGGRVYSFAN
+581 YSCAKGGRVYSFAN
-595 DVLVVAFKSAFQSQ
+595 DMLVVAFKSAFQSQ
-609 RMTKAD
+609 RMTKSD

-623 LLRLARR
+623 LLRVARR

-640 ELKKRS
+640 ELKKRA
-646 GGAKPQAAAPKAAA
+646 GGAAKPKVAAAQSA
-660 SPASQP
+660 SEPEAQP
-666 QGLAQSELPESLQK
+666 LEPNELPENLQR

-688 ITKLD
+688 ITKVN

>member
-1 MAMAYVALYRQWRP
+1 MAYVALYRRWRP

-61 AKALNCEQGPT
+61 AKALNCEHGPT

-77 KCDNCRR
+77 ECDNCRR

-180 VTVDEIVQHLVMVA
+180 VTVDEIVQHLAMVA
-194 QGSGLEAEEEALR
+194 QGSGLDADEEALR

-220 LSLLDQCGVMAKK
+220 LSLLDQCGVMAQK
-233 ITAATVREVLGIV
+233 ITAVTVREVLGIV
-246 GREALRGL
+246 GREALRDL
-254 VAAIGKQDVP
+254 VEAIGKQDVP
-264 AALAQ
+264 GALAQ

-280 RQILTELVE
+280 RQIMTELIE

-309 DTVEGLSELAALYS
+309 DTAANLEKLASLYS
-323 TDRIMAS
+323 NDRIMAS

-344 MRQRITAELCLLD
+344 MRPRITAELCLLD

-366 ASLTARVESLERQL
+366 ASL
-380 AAGASAPAYG
+380 
-390 QVQAPAYNAA
+390 
-400 KQAPPMHSAAPTV
+400 H
-413 DMSVPQPTC
+413 
-422 EPSASAVQVVAK
+422 
-434 SAGQQA
+434 
-440 APKTVPQ
+440 
-447 PKPVPEHLLYTGPE
+447 
-461 EQFVEPDEGV
+461 
-471 PSAEELAQL
+471 
-480 SAAPPATS
+480 
-488 VAPQQAA
+488 
-495 APPPAPVQA
+495 
-504 VPAAK
+504 
-509 TRAGGAAA
+509 
-517 PSKGVAA
+517 
-524 PPPAASAAAAPKAP
+524 
-538 AASNASAATT
+538 
-548 SAFIEEFGG
+548 I
-557 DYAAGEDFWQ
+557 
-567 QTLELVRSEKKMSM
+567 
-581 FSCAKGGRVYSFAN
+581 
-595 DVLVVAFKSAFQSQ
+595 
-609 RMTKAD
+609 
-615 FREYFEGV
+615 
-623 LLRLARR
+623 
-630 PIRLQCEAES
+630 
-640 ELKKRS
+640 
-646 GGAKPQAAAPKAAA
+646 
-660 SPASQP
+660 
-666 QGLAQSELPESLQK
+666 
-680 AMHAFGGT
+680 
-688 ITKLD
+688 

>member
-1 MAMAYVALYRQWRP
+1 MAYVALYRQWRP
-15 QNFDTLVGQQPVKQA
+15 QNFETLVGQQPVKQA

-61 AKALNCEQGPT
+61 AKALNCEHGPT

-77 KCDNCRR
+77 VCDNCRR

-180 VTVDEIVQHLVMVA
+180 VTVDEIVEHLGMVA
-194 QGSGLEAEEEALR
+194 KGSSLDVEQEALR

-220 LSLLDQCGVMAKK
+220 LSLLDQCGVMAKQ

-246 GREALRGL
+246 GREALREL
-254 VAAIGKQDVP
+254 VGAIGKQDV
-264 AALAQ
+264 AGALAQ
-269 LSALLEQGKDV
+269 LSTLLEQGKDV
-280 RQILTELVE
+280 RQIIAELVE

-309 DTVEGLSELAALYS
+309 DTAASLGELAALYS

-335 AALVELRGT
+335 AALQELRGT
-344 MRQRITAELCLLD
+344 MRPRITAELCLLD

-380 AAGASAPAYG
+380 AAGT
-390 QVQAPAYNAA
+390 
-400 KQAPPMHSAAPTV
+400 APTHV
-413 DMSVPQPTC
+413 VLASTATPAQPAQFTQV
-422 EPSASAVQVVAK
+422 EQAVQK

-440 APKTVPQ
+440 APAAKAVP
-447 PKPVPEHLLYTGPE
+447 PHLLYTGPE
-461 EQFVEPDEGV
+461 DQFQEPDEGV
-471 PSAEELAQL
+471 PSADELAQL
-480 SAAPPATS
+480 SAAPPVAVQPVQRTVADAATTPRVAAI
-488 VAPQQAA
+488 VAPTTSKV
-495 APPPAPVQA
+495 APEPVPLAPA
-504 VPAAK
+504 
-509 TRAGGAAA
+509 RASTATT
-517 PSKGVAA
+517 V
-524 PPPAASAAAAPKAP
+524 KAP
-538 AASNASAATT
+538 AKATSSTAAAT
-548 SAFIEEFGG
+548 IEEFGG

-581 FSCAKGGRVYSFAN
+581 HSCAKSGRVYSFAN
-595 DVLVVAFKSAFQSQ
+595 DLLVVAFKSAFQSQ
-609 RMTKAD
+609 RMQKPD
-615 FREYFEGV
+615 FREYFESV
-623 LLRLARR
+623 LLRVARR
-630 PIRLQCEAES
+630 PIRLQCEAET
-640 ELKKRS
+640 ELKKHT
-646 GGAKPQAAAPKAAA
+646 GAKPKAAA
-660 SPASQP
+660 P
-666 QGLAQSELPESLQK
+666 QVQQAVEPKGQVLEPNELPENLQR
-680 AMHAFGGT
+680 AMNALGGI
-688 ITKLD
+688 ITKVN